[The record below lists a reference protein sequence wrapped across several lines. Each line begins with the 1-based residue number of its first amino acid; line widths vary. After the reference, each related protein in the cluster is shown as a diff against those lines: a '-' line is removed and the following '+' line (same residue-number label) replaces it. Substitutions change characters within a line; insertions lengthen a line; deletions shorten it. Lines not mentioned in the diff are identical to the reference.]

1 MTNDGKHRDQFD
13 RFAQDAYLRMLL
25 ETDPDAIIPTLF
37 LDLMNR
43 VNMVEGQ
50 VSLLLAELERAEDG
64 AANLNHIENISIR
77 TMGGAVDM
85 ANILKAL
92 MEYYEMSHRPTPD
105 DDNADADIR

>member
-13 RFAQDAYLRMLL
+13 RFAQDAYLRLL
-25 ETDPDAIIPTLF
+25 LKTDSDAIIPTLF

-50 VSLLLAELERAEDG
+50 VSLLLAELERADDSE
-64 AANLNHIENISIR
+64 ANLNHLHDISLK
-77 TMGGAVDM
+77 TLGGAVDM

-92 MEYYEMSHRPTPD
+92 MEYYELQHQHPPD
-105 DDNADADIR
+105 DDDDDIR